1 MNTYMIDIKLPEE
14 MTEEFLSLI
23 PKQRAC
29 VDKLM
34 DVGKILQYSL
44 SYNRSQ
50 LWVIMI
56 AASKKSVKDIILTFP
71 LIKFMQPTITELAF
85 HNSVSN
91 DLPKLIMN

>member
-1 MNTYMIDIKLPEE
+1 MIDIKLPEE

-34 DVGKILQYSL
+34 DEGKILQYSL

-50 LWVIMI
+50 LWVIMV
-56 AASKKSVKDIILTFP
+56 AASKRNAKDIILTFP
-71 LIKFMQPTITELAF
+71 LINFMQPTITELAF
-85 HNSVSN
+85 HNTVSN

>member
-34 DVGKILQYSL
+34 DEGKILQYSL

-50 LWVIMI
+50 LWVIMV
-56 AASKKSVKDIILTFP
+56 AASKRNAKDIILT
-71 LIKFMQPTITELAF
+71 LIILLYLLMGWRW
-85 HNSVSN
+85 
-91 DLPKLIMN
+91 

>member
-1 MNTYMIDIKLPEE
+1 MIDIKLPEE
-14 MTEEFLSLI
+14 MTEELLSLI

-34 DVGKILQYSL
+34 DEGKILQYSL

-50 LWVIMI
+50 LWVIMV
-56 AASKKSVKDIILTFP
+56 AASKRNAKDIILTFP
-71 LIKFMQPTITELAF
+71 LINFMQPTITELAF
-85 HNSVSN
+85 HNTVSN